1 MDLSQELIEIC
12 KKPEYQII
20 GKNVVIPEPYI
31 PYIPKNWNGILVLA
45 ESQNLS
51 NPETKY
57 KKELET
63 MRLDGTDNIYRRLEL
78 RKPED
83 LGIKPWDDDGYIKFA
98 LTVMFPGIRLEETAV
113 SNAVP
118 WSRADGINLN
128 PTPVMEEEAK
138 SFWKEIFEKWK
149 TYWNDESGL
158 KKIVN
163 LGKVA
168 ERVIDNMG
176 MTEKCLNLV
185 FPSPRIMNSV
195 FSMFDE
201 YDLKKMFPE
210 LYSDVEYKYDDFV
223 KEYEKY
229 RSKKKNY
236 MIIYACYAIN
246 SLRRQ
251 KGSLNK
257 ERIFQI
263 LTENN
268 EKIRKFSVN
277 YLALFGSAAREEL
290 KPDSDIDVLVEIEEK
305 TLDNYMD
312 LKFFL
317 EDLFGRDVDLVMR
330 GTIKP
335 RIKDKVLSEAI
346 DIDGFY
352 TERNK

>member
-1 MDLSQELIEIC
+1 
-12 KKPEYQII
+12 
-20 GKNVVIPEPYI
+20 
-31 PYIPKNWNGILVLA
+31 
-45 ESQNLS
+45 
-51 NPETKY
+51 
-57 KKELET
+57 
-63 MRLDGTDNIYRRLEL
+63 
-78 RKPED
+78 
-83 LGIKPWDDDGYIKFA
+83 
-98 LTVMFPGIRLEETAV
+98 
-113 SNAVP
+113 
-118 WSRADGINLN
+118 
-128 PTPVMEEEAK
+128 
-138 SFWKEIFEKWK
+138 
-149 TYWNDESGL
+149 
-158 KKIVN
+158 
-163 LGKVA
+163 
-168 ERVIDNMG
+168 
-176 MTEKCLNLV
+176 
-185 FPSPRIMNSV
+185 
-195 FSMFDE
+195 MFDE

-263 LTENN
+263 ITENN